1 MSFKEFAHRVNFF
14 IGANQVDIFLEDHG
28 GPGVQ
33 HMGLY
38 TPDIMSTVATF
49 KQSGAQFV
57 QTPQAY
63 YEDVSVYIY
72 CSKHITI
79 IMYICLVHYFSGFFG
94 RK

>member
-1 MSFKEFAHRVNFF
+1 M
-14 IGANQVDIFLEDHG
+14 DIFLEDHG

-63 YEDVSVYIY
+63 YEDVSIYIY
-72 CSKHITI
+72 V
-79 IMYICLVHYFSGFFG
+79 LL
-94 RK
+94 

>member
-1 MSFKEFAHRVNFF
+1 M
-14 IGANQVDIFLEDHG
+14 DIFLEDHG

-63 YEDVSVYIY
+63 YEDVSI
-72 CSKHITI
+72 
-79 IMYICLVHYFSGFFG
+79 YICIALNILQSLCTFAWYTILVVFLAESKVYS
-94 RK
+94 

>member
-1 MSFKEFAHRVNFF
+1 M
-14 IGANQVDIFLEDHG
+14 DIFLEDHG

-72 CSKHITI
+72 CSKHIAESKVYSGIKYI
-79 IMYICLVHYFSGFFG
+79 I
-94 RK
+94 K